1 MDLAVLAKPPIGAI
15 TSWQHAIQPEDL
27 TERVFSPLTRRSGT
41 LARYRRELPSYFP
54 PPDAWLRGSGRNWR
68 GRRGRRKL
76 STGRLRTSQ
85 AIWDQVGIGRDPRG
99 GGGATC
105 KIAGIAYTG
114 SNPVP
119 AT

>member
-1 MDLAVLAKPPIGAI
+1 MDLAVLAKLPIGAV

-68 GRRGRRKL
+68 GRRGTAEAVDWPFAHVTSDMGPGGDRTGPAGGRRCDL
-76 STGRLRTSQ
+76 
-85 AIWDQVGIGRDPRG
+85 
-99 GGGATC
+99 
-105 KIAGIAYTG
+105 
-114 SNPVP
+114 
-119 AT
+119 